1 MTETP
6 LYYLLFFFHKTVI
19 SKTNKMMLRILIKKK
34 LTKPR
39 INPIEEKKTRLYI
52 FSLEKTAVVFIII
65 LVYLITARK

>member
-1 MTETP
+1 
-6 LYYLLFFFHKTVI
+6 
-19 SKTNKMMLRILIKKK
+19 MMLRILIKKK

-65 LVYLITARK
+65 LVYLITFVFIVFLYYYFISLD